1 MNYVIAIAACVF
13 GAATRH
19 YVRLRFQMALMLTV
33 ILVLLTGCAALPM
46 PFQPNSQENSNY
58 AEGAFL
64 VLATVDTLQTVQIA
78 KHPKCYYEADPLA
91 RALYGTRHP
100 SVGKVIGINLV
111 MITVHTMV
119 ASWLDD
125 KVAAENARYD
135 AEDKYGVGPW
145 YGARFV
151 FHAVSLGLEGSA
163 VLNNYNHG
171 IHLTNSGCAE

>member
-1 MNYVIAIAACVF
+1 MRVWNTLAALG
-13 GAATRH
+13 GA
-19 YVRLRFQMALMLTV
+19 
-33 ILVLLTGCAALPM
+33 ILVVLALLVAGGCAALPM
-46 PFQPNSQENSNY
+46 PFQPHTQDDSNY

-64 VLATVDTLQTVQIA
+64 VLAAVDTLQTVQIA

-111 MITVHTMV
+111 MITAHTMV

-125 KVAAENARYD
+125 KVATENARYD

-151 FHAVSLGLEGSA
+151 FHAVSLLAEGSA
-163 VLNNYNHG
+163 TLNNYNRG
-171 IHLTNSGCAE
+171 IHLTSTGCPE